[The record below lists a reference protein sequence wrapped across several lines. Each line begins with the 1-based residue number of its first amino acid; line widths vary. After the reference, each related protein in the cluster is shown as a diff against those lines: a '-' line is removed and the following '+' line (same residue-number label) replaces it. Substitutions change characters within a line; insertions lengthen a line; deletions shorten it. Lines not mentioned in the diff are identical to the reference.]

1 MSDNKCYIFF
11 TDSIVNIGGG
21 QLYVKAKM
29 EYLHREGWTVY
40 IYSHIN
46 GEILIR
52 EFIPF
57 TQYIYTELNVYPF
70 YLSRYRREKIC

>member
-52 EFIPF
+52 EFIP
-57 TQYIYTELNVYPF
+57 
-70 YLSRYRREKIC
+70 